1 MTRQELAYQNL
12 IDILQR
18 YGAGEFAPDVA
29 DLYLKERIVTLDARI
44 GQCKFKHGGFL
55 SLTLSNALLAPF
67 KLARMLHVMLLEPW
81 EHCGNYPKQHTRG

>member
-1 MTRQELAYQNL
+1 MSEYSGIVTRHELAYENL
-12 IDILQR
+12 IEVLRR

-55 SLTLSNALLAPF
+55 ESDVIERAIS
-67 KLARMLHVMLLEPW
+67 MV
-81 EHCGNYPKQHTRG
+81 RG

>member
-1 MTRQELAYQNL
+1 MSEYSDIVTRQESAYQNL
-12 IDILQR
+12 LDILQQ

-55 SLTLSNALLAPF
+55 ESDVIERAISMVGG
-67 KLARMLHVMLLEPW
+67 K
-81 EHCGNYPKQHTRG
+81 